1 MKDYEKQSGEM
12 PNNGE
17 RRINGHLMC
26 MAKDCPLRASVNLGG
41 GWLCSCHAFVS
52 ADRWPSI
59 TSKLRSKAASDA
71 RLAIAALRKI
81 IDQNQTNDIPVFM
94 RQAQN
99 ALLSL
104 GAIVEEL
111 KRRTLT
117 DIHGEEFPEPPEA
130 FANRLDRCLTRLI
143 APVESAGKAQQGSD
157 KDRVQQNKDLLHK
170 AASSA
175 QYWNEPDCEEAPL

>member
-1 MKDYEKQSGEM
+1 MTTTDRYKTEDNSA
-12 PNNGE
+12 PGE
-17 RRINGHLMC
+17 RRIAGHLMC
-26 MAKDCPLRASVNLGG
+26 MAHDCPLRASINLGG
-41 GWLCSCHAFVS
+41 GWLCSCHAYVS

-81 IDQNQTNDIPVFM
+81 IDQHQTNDIPVFM

-104 GAIVEEL
+104 GATVEEL
-111 KRRTLT
+111 KRRTQT

-143 APVESAGKAQQGSD
+143 APEDEPKKAAQQTARAEKTVKLD
-157 KDRVQQNKDLLHK
+157 AL
-170 AASSA
+170 AAMLEGEMA
-175 QYWNEPDCEEAPL
+175 